1 MGPTSTTVVRS
12 AINYYTMSSMRNA
25 VQRRN
30 HKERGQPEERQK
42 WGLLEKHK
50 DYSARARD
58 FNDKKKKL
66 KALKQK
72 VLDKNPDEFYFGMMS
87 RKGPATTGKNR
98 TGTVNGDRGNEALS
112 QEAVRLF
119 KTQDLGYVRT
129 MRNKALKEVEGL
141 ERRAVGIKGAG
152 KKVVFVD
159 DEEEQRLKVES
170 ADPDVDDEESEAD
183 GGESDD
189 IEAKNFRKMQRKE
202 ADKLETRLN
211 MARERL
217 DVLTETEQALELQRA
232 RMAKSPTVGGVTK
245 KGVKFKVRQRKR

>member
-1 MGPTSTTVVRS
+1 
-12 AINYYTMSSMRNA
+12 MSSMRNA

-30 HKERGQPEERQK
+30 HRERGQPEERQK

-58 FNDKKKKL
+58 FNEKKKKL

-72 VLDKNPDEFYFGMMS
+72 VLEKNPDEFYFGMMS

-112 QEAVRLF
+112 MDAVRLF

-152 KKVVFVD
+152 KKIVFVD
-159 DEEEQRLKVES
+159 NEDEQRQKVE
-170 ADPDVDDEESEAD
+170 ESTSLD
-183 GGESDD
+183 IDSDD
-189 IEAKNFRKMQRKE
+189 SENEKETKSEDIETRNLRRMQQKE
-202 ADKLETRLN
+202 ANKLESRLN
-211 MARERL
+211 AARERL
-217 DVLTETEQALELQRA
+217 EALTDAEQALEMQRA
-232 RMAKSPTVGGVTK
+232 RMGKSPSVGAGVTK
-245 KGVKFKVRQRKR
+245 RGAKFKVRERKR

>member
-12 AINYYTMSSMRNA
+12 AINYYTVSSMRNA

-98 TGTVNGDRGNEALS
+98 TGTVNGDRGCEVIQNARS
-112 QEAVRLF
+112 GIC
-119 KTQDLGYVRT
+119 QDD
-129 MRNKALKEVEGL
+129 AE
-141 ERRAVGIKGAG
+141 
-152 KKVVFVD
+152 
-159 DEEEQRLKVES
+159 
-170 ADPDVDDEESEAD
+170 
-183 GGESDD
+183 
-189 IEAKNFRKMQRKE
+189 
-202 ADKLETRLN
+202 
-211 MARERL
+211 
-217 DVLTETEQALELQRA
+217 
-232 RMAKSPTVGGVTK
+232 
-245 KGVKFKVRQRKR
+245 